1 MEKKQKLTYDL
12 YLVNKIFKANLKSLI
27 SVSQDGLDEQERQYK
42 DYFKKLQTDET
53 ENDSLERGAHFANIH
68 WILLNS
74 ILLSSYSF
82 FENHLFKLSK
92 IVEDRLNSKIKIE
105 NIKGSG
111 VIKYC
116 NYLFL
121 VGEITCANRAIKNWQ
136 DVNYFQKVRNL
147 IAHNGGM
154 MITDPTKKLE
164 NHECF
169 KFLKRH
175 TVIMAGTFGHIRIRD
190 LTLIETF
197 CNISS
202 TLSDNL
208 TQEIE
213 KKYFKNN
220 C

>member
-1 MEKKQKLTYDL
+1 M
-12 YLVNKIFKANLKSLI
+12 
-27 SVSQDGLDEQERQYK
+27 DEQERQYK

-53 ENDSLERGAHFANIH
+53 ENDSLEKDAHFANIH

-105 NIKGSG
+105 NITGSG
-111 VIKYC
+111 VIKYS

-190 LTLIETF
+190 LTLIETL